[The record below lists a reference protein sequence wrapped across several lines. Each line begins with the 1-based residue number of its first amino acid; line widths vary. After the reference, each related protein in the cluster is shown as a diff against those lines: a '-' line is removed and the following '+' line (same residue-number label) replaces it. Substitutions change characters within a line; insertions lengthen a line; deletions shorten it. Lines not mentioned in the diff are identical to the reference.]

1 MATNNVTEAKA
12 VETTDEILLEDG
24 KSDKKDKKSCWRD
37 IERLKQKLAL
47 IKALKD
53 IDPDYD
59 VRNADEFM
67 EF

>member
-24 KSDKKDKKSCWRD
+24 KSDKKDKKSRWRD

>member
-1 MATNNVTEAKA
+1 MATNNMTEAKA
-12 VETTDEILLEDG
+12 VDTTDEILLEDG
-24 KSDKKDKKSCWRD
+24 KAEKKDKKSRWRD

>member
-24 KSDKKDKKSCWRD
+24 KSDKKDKKIRWRD